1 MFKSK
6 ASASSSEPT
15 VIGKGTMIQG
25 TVKVSGRVQIDG
37 HIDGTLVA
45 EGHVSVGPTGMV
57 IGEVYAEE
65 LAVGGKVEGKVN
77 VKNHLHIAPGGT
89 ARGEVRHVSLPVA
102 PRGLVDGS
110 TAHGDEKAGGSAED
124 STPPL
129 SAAERAGAVS

>member
-65 LAVGGKVEGKVN
+65 LAVGGKV
-77 VKNHLHIAPGGT
+77 
-89 ARGEVRHVSLPVA
+89 
-102 PRGLVDGS
+102 
-110 TAHGDEKAGGSAED
+110 
-124 STPPL
+124 
-129 SAAERAGAVS
+129 